1 MKDEEAFATQRNL
14 RKKNS
19 IMNVVSK
26 NIEKL
31 SAMQQEKINV
41 ERMLAR
47 LEETIDTP
55 LEARGHLT
63 VYNRYGNYGVT
74 LAVSSLC
81 HSPFRLLKGLQDR
94 LDQLNEEIGKIIY
107 VLDMAEKLFQ
117 EGGEEMTFSSSE
129 LAEERYPGVTFDCA
143 LPQKWVNEMAERGFD
158 VRGHFV
164 TLYPDEGVDYMAP
177 ITAEGIRMAAIIAS
191 NIEE

>member
-63 VYNRYGNYGVT
+63 VYNRYGNYRVT

-81 HSPFRLLKGLQDR
+81 LLKGLQDR

-143 LPQKWVNEMAERGFD
+143 LPQTWVNQMDERGFD